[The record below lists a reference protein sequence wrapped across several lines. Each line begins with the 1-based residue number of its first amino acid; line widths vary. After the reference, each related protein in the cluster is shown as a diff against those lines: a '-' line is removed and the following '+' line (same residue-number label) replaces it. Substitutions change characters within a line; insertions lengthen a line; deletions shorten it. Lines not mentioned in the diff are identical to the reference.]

1 MGPPRH
7 ITDGASAA
15 AGKQQP
21 AYTEAME
28 TMNDG
33 TTTTP
38 EPAVGLHARVMPPE
52 QRVRHLAELV
62 MRQTEVTRQY
72 NGRGRG
78 RTYADSKDAI
88 RDSARQL
95 AEYVIA
101 YLNGEDP
108 KPW

>member
-1 MGPPRH
+1 MKETETPNAGTGTP
-7 ITDGASAA
+7 GAGSSDV
-15 AGKQQP
+15 
-21 AYTEAME
+21 ER
-28 TMNDG
+28 
-33 TTTTP
+33 
-38 EPAVGLHARVMPPE
+38 RVMPPE

-101 YLNGEDP
+101 YLNGDDP